1 MISRLFAKERFF
13 SRQMNANQPKCGIVE
28 PMIESPKPKSTA
40 KARGLLLSVCVGF
53 ASQGLGQAPAP
64 PAAPA
69 TPGAPAAAPAD
80 LNMEAQ
86 AARLQTEAFAA
97 FTEGKFADALAKAAE
112 IRKLVNDKP
121 FAQILYLEGACYFNM
136 NDHVKAAETLQSYVD
151 RFPDGEAIVDV
162 RMALGR
168 SLIQKGEAEKGVAV
182 LKEVVSK
189 SPDRKG
195 EAGLVIANY
204 YKKENKIDEALQ
216 ILTAVIA
223 DGIRSAEGVQAT
235 LMAAELYVAKGDTEK
250 ASQLTETVKAVANQG
265 ESVIKINNIGLKL
278 GDSLMEAK
286 IYGQALSA
294 YLMVRRI
301 VEIVKL
307 QKEQITKL
315 QQSLK
320 TPGKGPVMGSK
331 DELEARLKG
340 DQELLAELEKRTDYD
355 ASLFYRLGRCYF
367 EMGLSASNPA
377 ASDASRLWQAILA
390 FDVIVEE
397 FRDFPQRDKVMF
409 GTIMA
414 NSALKRVKEARLI
427 CEKFID
433 SFPDSEV
440 MPEVSRLYG
449 MLAYENKDL
458 EGAEKAFDKALG
470 FPKADKEQLLF
481 LRGNVLFEMQR
492 FEDGRLCF
500 EILLKDFKD
509 SAYKDDAQYRI
520 ALSYFYQNDFKSVTR
535 ELNKYLSENPKG
547 QYVIDAKYRL
557 AFIEFQDRKFE
568 SAMKKLQAL
577 IEESPNDAN
586 IGQVH
591 ALLADGFSQSG
602 DYPKA
607 MEHFALAVQKAQ
619 TEDVRKYAMDNVTD
633 LYVSDNKWKELADMW
648 QSYLDVHKDEE
659 EESLKAVLWISR
671 ARVKEGKPEEA
682 KKILAEAIVPK
693 IGNSGNEQVEGLVQ
707 QLCSL
712 VAPKRRRV
720 TPPAAPTGD
729 AAKPADGAAAPTP
742 AAPPQMT
749 GPSFEEVEKE
759 LEKLLTPPQAAMNG
773 TSQMRILFAR
783 AWLAKLMKEPEK
795 AEKLLNVIIEVA
807 KPDDL
812 SPLLLATIGDNA
824 RKKGNIEKAEGC
836 YKRLQEIF
844 DDSDYADGAAVGL
857 AEIAFEKGEYDK
869 ALTLFNEATSEKYQG
884 SSKLLDATI
893 GKAKTLVKLK
903 KYDDAFPIY
912 ETIAQ
917 TKEWRGE
924 ATAQALFS
932 LGEIEMLRGQPAK
945 AIPYFQRVFIAHQ
958 KWKSW
963 VAKAYLQSAKCF
975 LQLNRPANPSPDPA
989 ENRTSDRDSAIK
1001 TLQEAA
1007 KREDLKKEP
1016 EYQQIVS
1023 ELSKLGL

>member
-1 MISRLFAKERFF
+1 MNTDQTKCEIVERMPHKIKPMISFA
-13 SRQMNANQPKCGIVE
+13 
-28 PMIESPKPKSTA
+28 T
-40 KARGLLLSVCVGF
+40 RGLIAF
-53 ASQGLGQAPAP
+53 ASLGCLNMASGQAPATP

-69 TPGAPAAAPAD
+69 TPAAAPAD

-97 FTEGKFADALAKAAE
+97 FTEGKFTDALAKAAE

-121 FAQILYLEGACYFNM
+121 FPQILYLEGACYFNM
-136 NDHVKAAETLQSYVD
+136 NDHVKAAETLQSYID

-162 RMALGR
+162 KMALGR
-168 SLIQKGEAEKGVAV
+168 SLIQKGEADKGVTI

-195 EAGLVIANY
+195 EAGLVIANH
-204 YKKENKIDEALQ
+204 YKKENKIDDALQ

-223 DGIRSAEGVQAT
+223 DGIRTAEGVQAT
-235 LMAAELYVAKGDTEK
+235 LLAAELYVAKGDTDK
-250 ASQLTETVKAVANQG
+250 ASELTETVKAVANQG

-286 IYGQALSA
+286 NYGQALAA
-294 YLMVRRI
+294 YQMVRRKE
-301 VEIVKL
+301 EIVRL
-307 QKEQITKL
+307 QKEQIEKL
-315 QQSLK
+315 QQSIK
-320 TPGKGPVMGSK
+320 TPGRGPVSGSK

-367 EMGLSASNPA
+367 EMGLSAGNPA

-397 FRDFPQRDKVMF
+397 FREFPQRDKVMY

-414 NSALKRVKEARLI
+414 NAALKRVKQAREI

-433 SFPDSEV
+433 SFPDSDM

-458 EGAEKAFDKALG
+458 EGAERAFDKAMG

-509 SAYKDDAQYRI
+509 SAYRDDAQYRI

-535 ELNKYLSENPKG
+535 ELNKYLEENPKG
-547 QYVIDAKYRL
+547 QYIIDAKYRK
-557 AFIEFQDRKFE
+557 AFIEFQDRKIE
-568 SAMKKLQAL
+568 SAMEKLKAL

-602 DYPKA
+602 DYAKA

-619 TEDVRKYAMDNVTD
+619 TEDVRRYAMDNVTD
-633 LYVSDNKWKELADMW
+633 LYVSENKWKELADMW
-648 QSYLDVHKDEE
+648 QSYFDVHKDEE
-659 EESLKAVLWISR
+659 EEALKAVLWISR
-671 ARVKEGKPEEA
+671 ARVKEGKPDEA

-693 IGNSGNEQVEGLVQ
+693 IGNSGNEQVEGLIQ

-720 TPPAAPTGD
+720 SAPTPPPADASAP
-729 AAKPADGAAAPTP
+729 KPADGAAPATP
-742 AAPPQMT
+742 ATPAPVQMT
-749 GPSFEEVEKE
+749 GPTFEETEKE

-783 AWLAKLMKEPEK
+783 AWLARLMKEPEK
-795 AEKLLNVIIEVA
+795 AEKLLSIIIEVA

-836 YKRLQEIF
+836 YKRLQEF
-844 DDSDYADGAAVGL
+844 FADSDYADGAAVGL

-869 ALTLFNEATSEKYQG
+869 ALVLFNEATSEKYQG

-893 GKAKTLVKLK
+893 GKAKTLTKLK

-924 ATAQALFS
+924 ATAQSPYS
-932 LGEIEMLRGQPAK
+932 LGEIEMLRSAPAK

-963 VAKAYLQSAKCF
+963 VAKAYLMSAKCF
-975 LQLNRPANPSPDPA
+975 LLLNRPANPSPEPA
-989 ENRTSDRDSAIK
+989 ENRPSDREAAIK

-1016 EYQQIVS
+1016 EYQEIVA
-1023 ELSKLGL
+1023 ELAKLGL